1 MPAHRS
7 IEEITRMTDNYP
19 YASTP
24 PQRGEPLPPAS
35 AEEHGPAD
43 VIKSQA
49 DPAKQAAESVKAA
62 ATDAATAVK
71 DETASS
77 AHDVRDQARTAA
89 TP

>member
-1 MPAHRS
+1 
-7 IEEITRMTDNYP
+7 MTDNYP
-19 YASTP
+19 YASTS

-35 AEEHGPAD
+35 AEEQGTAD

-49 DPAKQAAESVKAA
+49 DPAKQAAESVKVA

-77 AHDVRDQARTAA
+77 AHDVQDQAQAA
-89 TP
+89 RGTVTGSHQ

>member
-1 MPAHRS
+1 
-7 IEEITRMTDNYP
+7 MTDNYP
-19 YASTP
+19 YASTS

-35 AEEHGPAD
+35 AEEQGTAD

-49 DPAKQAAESVKAA
+49 DPAKQAAESVKVA

-77 AHDVRDQARTAA
+77 AHDVLDQDRTARD
-89 TP
+89 TVTDSRH